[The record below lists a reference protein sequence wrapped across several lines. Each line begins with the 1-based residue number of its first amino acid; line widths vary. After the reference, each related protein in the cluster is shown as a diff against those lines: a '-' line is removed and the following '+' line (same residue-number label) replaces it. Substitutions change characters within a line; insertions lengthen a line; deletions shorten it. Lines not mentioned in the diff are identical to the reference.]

1 MESHGE
7 VDTKQA
13 PPELE
18 KLHSKKVQTGTF
30 LLLFSATTLYMYPSR
45 LDKIAASQALVDPG
59 PISLAVVTML
69 IAAPILTVTSLT
81 LTVVYE
87 ADSLS
92 FADRIE
98 IGSTVLAVGLVLLIG
113 AGVWPAN
120 TGSTALSGG
129 LDRVHLLVIIAHI
142 QLFISTGRSIL
153 REIASPV

>member
-1 MESHGE
+1 MKPHRE

-13 PPELE
+13 PPELK
-18 KLHSKKVQTGTF
+18 KLHSKKVQTGTL

-45 LDKIAASQALVDPG
+45 LDNVAASQGLVDPD

-92 FADRIE
+92 FADRVE

-129 LDRVHLLVIIAHI
+129 LNRVRLLVIIAQV

-153 REIASPV
+153 REIVSPL

>member
-1 MESHGE
+1 MKLHGE

-18 KLHSKKVQTGTF
+18 KINNQKVQTGTLF
-30 LLLFSATTLYMYPSR
+30 LLISATTLYMYSSR
-45 LDKIAASQALVDPG
+45 LDKIAASQALVDLD

-69 IAAPILTVTSLT
+69 VAAPILTVTSLT

-92 FADRIE
+92 FADRVE

-113 AGVWPAN
+113 AGVWPVN

-129 LDRVHLLVIIAHI
+129 LDRVRLLVIIAHI
-142 QLFISTGRSIL
+142 QLFISTGRSLL
-153 REIASPV
+153 REIVSPL